1 MAKKWVVMIIILIV
15 IVGICV
21 WENLYISSSFDYL
34 QDSLFKIETSLKQNP
49 NEINT
54 SENILLIKNLHEDW
68 KKKTK
73 ILKTIVWH
81 TGMKEVEINLSRI
94 LSYTEQN
101 NFSEAMV
108 ETGALEDFCRHYA
121 DDFTITIENIL

>member
-1 MAKKWVVMIIILIV
+1 MAIIFAL

-21 WENLYISSSFDYL
+21 WENLYISSSFSFLEDG
-34 QDSLFKIETSLKQNP
+34 LFKIEANIKQDEENIDK
-49 NEINT
+49 E
-54 SENILLIKNLHEDW
+54 ENILLIKNLHEEW
-68 KKKTK
+68 RKKTDV
-73 ILKTIVWH
+73 LKTIVWH

-108 ETGALEDFCRHYA
+108 EINALKDFCRHYA
-121 DDFTITIENIL
+121 DDFTITIENVL

>member
-1 MAKKWVVMIIILIV
+1 MAVIFAL

-21 WENLYISSSFDYL
+21 WENLYISSSFKFLEDG
-34 QDSLFKIETSLKQNP
+34 LFKIETNIKQDEEN
-49 NEINT
+49 IN
-54 SENILLIKNLHEDW
+54 SQENILLIKNLHEEW
-68 KKKTK
+68 RAKTNV
-73 ILKTIVWH
+73 LKTIVWH

-108 ETGALEDFCRHYA
+108 EINALKDFCRHYA
-121 DDFTITIENIL
+121 DDFTITLENVL